1 MSENGREPAI
11 RVRNLS
17 KTYKIYGSPYG
28 RLIEQLPWNRKLHHK
43 PVHALQDITFDVA
56 PGQCVGLIGANG
68 AGKSTLL
75 KILTGTSFPSA
86 GEYTIRG
93 RIASLLELGAGFH
106 MEFTGRENIYMNAA
120 MMGMSRK
127 EAKSRVDQIVDFS
140 ELGEFIDAP
149 LRTYSTGMVCRLGFS
164 VAVATDPDVLIID
177 EILSVGDMHFQH
189 KCIDKIFDYKSQGKT
204 LFFCSHSLYDVR
216 QVCSDAIWIKA
227 GRLEM
232 YADSVT
238 VTNEYATF
246 QNQLRVYSDQ
256 IGEIVPEE
264 DLPRILSAKLIDPET
279 GKEKS
284 TFTTGQPFG
293 LRLHIKNGIK
303 PEPLSI
309 GMGVAAG
316 DREILFS
323 ASTEMDGV
331 RFDADEGIVTLVVPR
346 LTLLSGQYTV
356 MTGVLDEHA
365 VHRFHQMPTDTQLVV
380 QSGTKEVGVF
390 REEHRWAVKPLVPGT
405 EPETS
410 A

>member
-43 PVHALQDITFDVA
+43 PVHALQGVTFDVVK
-56 PGQCVGLIGANG
+56 GQCVGLIGGNG

-127 EAKSRVDQIVDFS
+127 EATRRFDQIVDFS

-177 EILSVGDMHFQH
+177 EILSVGDMHFQR

-256 IGEIVPEE
+256 IGEIVSEE
-264 DLPRILSAKLIDPET
+264 DLPRIVSAKLIDPKT

-284 TFTTGQPFG
+284 TFTTGEPFG

-309 GMGVAAG
+309 GMGVAAP
-316 DREILFS
+316 DRVILFS

-331 RFDADEGIVTLVVPR
+331 RFDADEGIVTLVVPQ

-390 REEHRWAVKPLVPGT
+390 REEHRWVVKPLVPGT